1 MSGRLQ
7 EATEISNRETLR
19 LFVRALGWVW
29 PLRGRMAVKLGLLLL
44 GLLPWLFLPFP
55 VKILIDHV
63 VLGLPVAGNL
73 DGYPGFLHPI
83 VLWLTAGTPAQIALR
98 TAGVQLTT
106 MLLFGAFGTT
116 LRERDNADANVAQG
130 QDTATQTENEANV
143 GFTLS
148 GGLLGL
154 FDYHWTLR
162 LSQELNHRYRSRLFE
177 RIHSLPMT
185 AFDDERIGDAVYRVM
200 YDTPAITQVCYRL
213 ILAPIGSPIGIALS
227 AWMLAVLF
235 GDQPVIVWSALAV
248 LPASLLV
255 TLPFASA
262 YRARGEASRVAGAAT
277 TATVE
282 EDVHNIL
289 AVQGLGIE
297 ARQRRRFDRDS
308 EGSFAAYRGLVRVGL
323 AATGAAIV
331 VFSLFGAW
339 LALHVVDLVITG
351 DITPGDLALLST
363 YFFQMGYLAYE
374 LGGAWFMSQTSAS
387 GLHRVAFLMD
397 LPGEADPPGARPLP
411 PLREGV
417 RFEDVW
423 FAYAD
428 DAPVLRGASFEAP
441 IGSFTALV
449 GPAGA
454 GKTTLAYLIPRF
466 LSPDRGRVLADGHDL
481 AGATRESLRSQ
492 VAFVFQETVLFDA
505 TVEENLRLGDTTK
518 SEADLRRAARIAGAD
533 GFIRALPDG
542 YATPLGRGGGKLSV
556 GQKQRIA
563 IARALLRDAPI
574 LILDEP
580 TSALDPETEQAL
592 VAALREASRTR
603 LVLVIA
609 HRLTSIREADQ
620 ILFVDE
626 GRIVERGSHDALM
639 AREGGA
645 YRRFVEIQGRGA
657 A

>member
-1 MSGRLQ
+1 MRERLQ
-7 EATEISNRETLR
+7 EPTEISGRETLR
-19 LFVRALGWVW
+19 LFAQALRWVRPV
-29 PLRGRMAVKLGLLLL
+29 RSRMAVKVVLLLV

-63 VLGLPVAGNL
+63 VLGLPIAEHL
-73 DGYPGFLHPI
+73 DGYPGFLHPL
-83 VLWLTAGTPAQIALR
+83 VRWLTDGTPAVVAFR

-116 LRERDNADANVAQG
+116 VRERDDADANVAQG
-130 QDTATQTENEANV
+130 QDTATQTENDANV
-143 GFTLS
+143 GFTLA
-148 GGLLGL
+148 GGLLGI
-154 FDYHWTLR
+154 FDFHWTLR
-162 LSQELNHRYRSRLFE
+162 LSQELNHLYRSRLFE

-213 ILAPIGSPIGIALS
+213 ILAPIGSPVGIALS

-248 LPASLLV
+248 LPGTLLV
-255 TLPFASA
+255 TLPFSAA
-262 YRARGEASRVAGAAT
+262 YRARGEASRVTGATT

-282 EDVHNIL
+282 EGVHNIL

-297 ARQRRRFDRDS
+297 ARQRGRFDRDS
-308 EGSFAAYRGLVRVGL
+308 EGSFAAYRGLVRVRL
-323 AATGAAIV
+323 AATFALILAFS
-331 VFSLFGAW
+331 VFGLF
-339 LALHVVDLVITG
+339 LALYVVDRVIAG
-351 DITPGDLALLST
+351 QLTPGDLAILGT
-363 YFFQMGYLAYE
+363 YFFQMGFMAFE
-374 LGGAWFMSQTSAS
+374 LGAAWFLSQTSAS

-397 LPGEADPPGARPLP
+397 LPGEQDPPDARPLP
-411 PLREGV
+411 RIREGV
-417 RFEDVW
+417 RFEDVH
-423 FAYAD
+423 FAYEEGLE
-428 DAPVLRGASFEAP
+428 VLRGASFEA
-441 IGSFTALV
+441 GVGQFTALV

-454 GKTTLAYLIPRF
+454 GKTTLAYMIPRF
-466 LSPDRGRVLADGHDL
+466 LSPTRGRVRADGRDL
-481 AGATRESLRSQ
+481 AGVTRASLREQ
-492 VAFVFQETVLFDA
+492 VAFVFQETALFDA
-505 TVEENLRLGDTTK
+505 TVEENIRLGDETA
-518 SEADLRRAARIAGAD
+518 SEADVRRAARLAGAD
-533 GFIRALPDG
+533 DFIRRLPRG

-580 TSALDPETEQAL
+580 TSALDPETERAL
-592 VAALREASRTR
+592 VASLREASRTR

-609 HRLTSIREADQ
+609 HRLSSIREADQ
-620 ILFVDE
+620 ILFVEE
-626 GRIVERGSHDALM
+626 GRIVERGSHEALM

-645 YRRFVEIQGRGA
+645 YRRFVELQGRGA

>member
-1 MSGRLQ
+1 MRQRLQ
-7 EATEISNRETLR
+7 ERKQISNRETLR
-19 LFVRALGWVW
+19 LFAQALRWVW
-29 PLRGRMAVKLGLLLL
+29 PLRGRMAVKLLLLL
-44 GLLPWLFLPFP
+44 VGILPWLFLPFP

-63 VLGLPVAGNL
+63 VLGLPVATHL
-73 DGYPGFLHPI
+73 DGYPGFLHPL
-83 VLWLTAGTPAQIALR
+83 VLWLTDGAPAEVAWR
-98 TAGVQLTT
+98 TAGVQLMT

-116 LRERDNADANVAQG
+116 MRERDDADAAVAQG
-130 QDTATQTENEANV
+130 QDTATQTENDANV

-148 GGLLGL
+148 GGLLGI
-154 FDYHWTLR
+154 FDFHWTLR
-162 LSQELNHRYRSRLFE
+162 LSQELNHLYRSRLFE

-185 AFDDERIGDAVYRVM
+185 TFDDERIGDAVYRVM

-248 LPASLLV
+248 LPGSLLV
-255 TLPFASA
+255 TLPFAST
-262 YRARGEASRVAGAAT
+262 YRARGEASRVAGAET

-282 EDVHNIL
+282 EGVHNIL

-297 ARQRRRFDRDS
+297 ARQRSRFDRDS
-308 EGSFAAYRGLVRVGL
+308 AGSFAAYRGLVRVGL
-323 AATGAAIV
+323 AATGTAIV
-331 VFSLFGAW
+331 VFSAFGVW
-339 LALHVVDLVITG
+339 LGLHVVDLVIAG
-351 DITPGDLALLST
+351 AITVGDLALLST
-363 YFFQMGYLAYE
+363 YFFQMGYMAYS
-374 LGGAWFMSQTSAS
+374 LGAAWFLSQTSAS

-397 LPGEADPPGARPLP
+397 LPGEEDPPGARPLP

-417 RFEDVW
+417 RFEDVH
-423 FAYAD
+423 FAYGD
-428 DAPVLRGASFEAP
+428 EAPVIRGVSFEAP

-454 GKTTLAYLIPRF
+454 GKTTLAYMIPRF
-466 LSPDRGRVLADGHDL
+466 LAPTRGCVRADGHDL
-481 AGATRESLRSQ
+481 AGVTRESLRTQ

-505 TVEENLRLGDTTK
+505 TVEENLRLGDDSA
-518 SEADLRRAARIAGAD
+518 SEADVRRAAHIAGAD
-533 GFIRALPDG
+533 EFIRALPHG

-563 IARALLRDAPI
+563 IARALLRDTPI

-580 TSALDPETEQAL
+580 TSALDPETERAL

-609 HRLTSIREADQ
+609 HRLSSIREADE
-620 ILFVDE
+620 ILFVEE
-626 GRIVERGSHDALM
+626 GRIVERGSHPVLM

-645 YRRFVEIQGRGA
+645 YRRFVELQGRGA